1 VLKARL
7 LRLFALVF
15 AFVGVILFVVLY
27 FQNIEGSFWSALT
40 NPFVVTILVVPFLP
54 AAVLSFMASRLERQY
69 LDKYARKD

>member
-1 VLKARL
+1 MLKARL
-7 LRLFALVF
+7 LRLFAFVF